1 MNDKAN
7 AVQMEPRPTPE
18 IKGQARNPDFVL
30 SLARGLRVIEC
41 FEGHTVGRSVAEI
54 AKDAGLSRASVRRL
68 LLTLETL
75 GYAESSRRVYHLKT
89 RVLKLGLSYLSSTSV
104 IAAAQPVL
112 ERITAVVGESA
123 SMSMLDGDQI
133 VYVARSAASRVL
145 SVGLSVGSRLPAYCT
160 SMGRVLL
167 AALPEEQLDAYL
179 RNLRPRPYTAKTITK
194 PEKLRAVILK
204 ARKDGYALVN
214 EELEAGLRALSV
226 PVRNR
231 QNRVVAAINIGAHAL
246 RIGGKQMLH
255 RCLPV
260 LRECAATISE
270 ILLEMPYW
278 PPQGD
283 TGYVDVFHLP
293 RRSCGEF
300 SETG

>member
-1 MNDKAN
+1 MATT
-7 AVQMEPRPTPE
+7 AQALLPELQPTPE
-18 IKGQARNPDFVL
+18 IGQQAGNPDFVL

-41 FEGHTVGRSVAEI
+41 FEGHTEGRSVAEV
-54 AKDAGLSRASVRRL
+54 ARDAGLSRASARRL
-68 LLTLETL
+68 LLTLEML

-112 ERITAVVGESA
+112 ERITGILGESA

-167 AALPEEQLDAYL
+167 AALSDDQLDAYL
-179 RNLRPRPYTAKTITK
+179 RTLKPRSYTAKTITD
-194 PEKLRAVILK
+194 PERLRVVILK
-204 ARKDGYALVN
+204 ARRSGFALVN

-231 QNRVVAAINIGAHAL
+231 QNRVVAAINVGAHAL
-246 RIGGKQMLH
+246 RIDQKQMLH

-260 LRECAATISE
+260 LQDSAAKISE
-270 ILLEMPYW
+270 ILL
-278 PPQGD
+278 
-283 TGYVDVFHLP
+283 
-293 RRSCGEF
+293 
-300 SETG
+300 

>member
-1 MNDKAN
+1 MTTRAQT
-7 AVQMEPRPTPE
+7 AQMEPQPAPE
-18 IKGQARNPDFVL
+18 IGLLVGNPDFVL

-41 FEGHTVGRSVAEI
+41 FDGHTEGRSVAEV

-68 LLTLETL
+68 LLTLEML

-112 ERITAVVGESA
+112 ERITGVLGESA

-167 AALPEEQLDAYL
+167 AGLPEEQLRAYL
-179 RNLRPRPYTAKTITK
+179 RNLRPRTYTAKTITN

-204 ARKDGYALVN
+204 TRKDGFALVN

-226 PVRNR
+226 PVCNR
-231 QNRVVAAINIGAHAL
+231 QNRVVAAINVGAHAL
-246 RIGGKQMLH
+246 RIDQKQMLL

-260 LRECAATISE
+260 LRESAASISQ
-270 ILLEMPYW
+270 ILL
-278 PPQGD
+278 
-283 TGYVDVFHLP
+283 
-293 RRSCGEF
+293 
-300 SETG
+300 

>member
-1 MNDKAN
+1 MTT
-7 AVQMEPRPTPE
+7 RPQTVLTERQPAP
-18 IKGQARNPDFVL
+18 GARRQAGNPDFVL

-41 FEGHTVGRSVAEI
+41 FEGHTGGRSVAEV
-54 AKDAGLSRASVRRL
+54 AKDADLSRASVRRL
-68 LLTLETL
+68 LLTLEML
-75 GYAESSRRVYHLKT
+75 GYAENSRRSYHLKT

-112 ERITAVVGESA
+112 ERITGILGESA

-145 SVGLSVGSRLPAYCT
+145 SVGLSVGSRLPAHCT

-179 RNLRPRPYTAKTITK
+179 RDLRPKRYTAKTITD
-194 PEKLRAVILK
+194 PNKLHAVILK
-204 ARKDGYALVN
+204 ARKDGFALVN

-226 PVRNR
+226 PVCNR
-231 QNRVVAAINIGAHAL
+231 QNRVVAAINVGAHAL
-246 RIGGKQMLH
+246 RIDQKQMLH

-260 LRECAATISE
+260 LQESSAAISE
-270 ILLEMPYW
+270 ILL
-278 PPQGD
+278 
-283 TGYVDVFHLP
+283 
-293 RRSCGEF
+293 
-300 SETG
+300 

>member
-1 MNDKAN
+1 MVPTVEVPLKDPQPAPAN
-7 AVQMEPRPTPE
+7 
-18 IKGQARNPDFVL
+18 GSQAGNPDFVL

-41 FEGHTVGRSVAEI
+41 FEGHTEGRSVAEI
-54 AKDAGLSRASVRRL
+54 ATDAGLSRASVRRL

-75 GYAESSRRVYHLKT
+75 GYAESSRRLYHLKT
-89 RVLKLGLSYLSSTSV
+89 RVLKLGLSFLSSTSV
-104 IAAAQPVL
+104 IAAAQPIL
-112 ERITAVVGESA
+112 ERITGVLGESA

-167 AALPEEQLDAYL
+167 AALPQDQLDTYL
-179 RNLRPRPYTAKTITK
+179 RNLKPRRYTSKTITD
-194 PEKLRAVILK
+194 PERLREVITK
-204 ARKDGYALVN
+204 ARRGGFALVN

-231 QNRVVAAINIGAHAL
+231 QNNVVAAINVGAHAL
-246 RIGGKQMLH
+246 RIDQKQMLH

-260 LRECAATISE
+260 LRESAATITD
-270 ILLEMPYW
+270 ILL
-278 PPQGD
+278 
-283 TGYVDVFHLP
+283 
-293 RRSCGEF
+293 
-300 SETG
+300 

>member
-1 MNDKAN
+1 MTAI
-7 AVQMEPRPTPE
+7 ALSSLTESQPTPE
-18 IKGQARNPDFVL
+18 IGWQAGNPDFVL

-41 FEGHTVGRSVAEI
+41 FEGHTEGRSVAEI
-54 AKDAGLSRASVRRL
+54 AKDAGLSRASVRRV
-68 LLTLETL
+68 LLTLEML
-75 GYAESSRRVYHLKT
+75 GYAESSRRIYHLKT
-89 RVLKLGLSYLSSTSV
+89 RALKLGLSYLSSTSV

-112 ERITAVVGESA
+112 ERITEVLGESA

-167 AALPEEQLDAYL
+167 AALSEDQLDAYL
-179 RNLRPRPYTAKTITK
+179 RNLKPRRYTAKTITDR
-194 PEKLRAVILK
+194 ERLRAVILK
-204 ARKDGYALVN
+204 AKTGGFALVN

-231 QNRVVAAINIGAHAL
+231 QNRVVAAINVGAHAL
-246 RIGGKQMLH
+246 RVDQKQMLH

-260 LRECAATISE
+260 LRESAAKISE
-270 ILLEMPYW
+270 ILL
-278 PPQGD
+278 
-283 TGYVDVFHLP
+283 
-293 RRSCGEF
+293 
-300 SETG
+300 

>member
-1 MNDKAN
+1 MATT
-7 AVQMEPRPTPE
+7 AQVPLTESQPTPE
-18 IKGQARNPDFVL
+18 IGTQVGNPDFVL

-41 FEGHTVGRSVAEI
+41 FEGHTEGRSVAEI

-68 LLTLETL
+68 LLTLEML
-75 GYAESSRRVYHLKT
+75 GYAESSRRAYHLKT

-112 ERITAVVGESA
+112 ERITGVLGESA

-133 VYVARSAASRVL
+133 VYVARSAATRVL

-167 AALPEEQLDAYL
+167 AALSEDQLGAYL
-179 RNLRPRPYTAKTITK
+179 QNLKPRPYTAKTITD
-194 PEKLRAVILK
+194 PERLRAVILK
-204 ARKDGYALVN
+204 VRRAGFALVN

-231 QNRVVAAINIGAHAL
+231 QNRVVAAINVGAHAL
-246 RIGGKQMLH
+246 RVDQKQMLH

-260 LRECAATISE
+260 LRESAAKISE
-270 ILLEMPYW
+270 ILL
-278 PPQGD
+278 
-283 TGYVDVFHLP
+283 
-293 RRSCGEF
+293 
-300 SETG
+300 

>member
-1 MNDKAN
+1 
-7 AVQMEPRPTPE
+7 MEPQPAPE
-18 IKGQARNPDFVL
+18 IGLPVGNPDFVL

-41 FEGHTVGRSVAEI
+41 FDGHTEGRSVAEI

-68 LLTLETL
+68 LLTLEML

-112 ERITAVVGESA
+112 ERITGVLGESA

-167 AALPEEQLDAYL
+167 AGLPEEQLGAYL
-179 RNLRPRPYTAKTITK
+179 RNLRPRTYTAKTITN

-204 ARKDGYALVN
+204 ARRDDSLVN
-214 EELEAGLRALSV
+214 EELEAACAPFRPRCTVRTRLSL
-226 PVRNR
+226 
-231 QNRVVAAINIGAHAL
+231 QLGAHAL
-246 RIGGKQMLH
+246 RIDQKQMLH
-255 RCLPV
+255 RLPV
-260 LRECAATISE
+260 LRESAASISQ
-270 ILLEMPYW
+270 ILL
-278 PPQGD
+278 
-283 TGYVDVFHLP
+283 
-293 RRSCGEF
+293 
-300 SETG
+300 

>member
-1 MNDKAN
+1 MIPTAEAPLTKPQPAPAN
-7 AVQMEPRPTPE
+7 GSE
-18 IKGQARNPDFVL
+18 GGNPDFVL

-41 FEGHTVGRSVAEI
+41 FEGHTEGRSVAEI

-68 LLTLETL
+68 LLTLEML
-75 GYAESSRRVYHLKT
+75 GYAESSRRLYHLKT

-104 IAAAQPVL
+104 IAIAQPVL
-112 ERITAVVGESA
+112 ERITGVLGESA

-160 SMGRVLL
+160 SMGRILL
-167 AALPEEQLDAYL
+167 AALPEDELDAYL
-179 RNLRPRPYTAKTITK
+179 RNLRPRQYTPKTITDH
-194 PEKLRAVILK
+194 ERLRAVILR
-204 ARKDGYALVN
+204 ARRSGFALVN

-231 QNRVVAAINIGAHAL
+231 QNKVVAAINVGAHAL
-246 RIGGKQMLH
+246 RIDQKQMLH

-260 LRECAATISE
+260 LRENAATISE
-270 ILLEMPYW
+270 ILL
-278 PPQGD
+278 
-283 TGYVDVFHLP
+283 
-293 RRSCGEF
+293 
-300 SETG
+300 

>member
-1 MNDKAN
+1 MTATSQ
-7 AVQMEPRPTPE
+7 APLTESQQTLE
-18 IKGQARNPDFVL
+18 IGWQAGNPDFVL

-41 FEGHTVGRSVAEI
+41 FEGYAEGRSVAEI
-54 AKDAGLSRASVRRL
+54 AKDASLSRAAVRRL
-68 LLTLETL
+68 LLTLEML

-112 ERITAVVGESA
+112 ERITGVLGESA

-179 RNLRPRPYTAKTITK
+179 RNLRPRPYTAKTVTD
-194 PEKLRAVILK
+194 PERIRALILK
-204 ARKDGYALVN
+204 ARRDGFALVN

-226 PVRNR
+226 PVHNR
-231 QNRVVAAINIGAHAL
+231 QNKVVAAINVGAHAL
-246 RIGGKQMLH
+246 RIDQKQMLH

-260 LRECAATISE
+260 LRENAATISE
-270 ILLEMPYW
+270 ILL
-278 PPQGD
+278 
-283 TGYVDVFHLP
+283 
-293 RRSCGEF
+293 
-300 SETG
+300 

>member
-1 MNDKAN
+1 MTATSQ
-7 AVQMEPRPTPE
+7 APLTESQQTLE
-18 IKGQARNPDFVL
+18 IGWQAGNPDFVL

-41 FEGHTVGRSVAEI
+41 FEGHAEGRSVAEI
-54 AKDAGLSRASVRRL
+54 AKDAGLSRAAVRRL
-68 LLTLETL
+68 LLTLEML

-112 ERITAVVGESA
+112 ERITGVLGESA

-179 RNLRPRPYTAKTITK
+179 RDLRPRPYTAKTITD
-194 PEKLRAVILK
+194 PQRIRTVILK
-204 ARKDGYALVN
+204 ARKDGFALVN

-226 PVRNR
+226 PVHNR
-231 QNRVVAAINIGAHAL
+231 QNKVVAAINVGAHAL
-246 RIGGKQMLH
+246 RIDQKQMLH

-260 LRECAATISE
+260 LRESAATISE
-270 ILLEMPYW
+270 VLL
-278 PPQGD
+278 
-283 TGYVDVFHLP
+283 
-293 RRSCGEF
+293 
-300 SETG
+300 

>member
-1 MNDKAN
+1 MMDS
-7 AVQMEPRPTPE
+7 RPALE
-18 IKGQARNPDFVL
+18 IGRQIGNPNFVL
-30 SLARGLRVIEC
+30 SLARGLSVIEC
-41 FEGHTVGRSVAEI
+41 FEGHIEGRTVAEI

-68 LLTLETL
+68 LLTLEML

-112 ERITAVVGESA
+112 ERITGVLGESA

-179 RNLRPRPYTAKTITK
+179 RNLRPRKYTARTITD
-194 PEKLRAVILK
+194 PGKLRAVILK
-204 ARKDGYALVN
+204 ARKDGFALVN

-226 PVRNR
+226 AVRNR
-231 QNRVVAAINIGAHAL
+231 QNKVVAAVNVGAHAL
-246 RIGGKQMLH
+246 RIDQKQMLH

-260 LRECAATISE
+260 LQECAATISE
-270 ILLEMPYW
+270 ILL
-278 PPQGD
+278 
-283 TGYVDVFHLP
+283 
-293 RRSCGEF
+293 
-300 SETG
+300 

>member
-1 MNDKAN
+1 MSDKAN
-7 AVQMEPRPTPE
+7 AVLMERRPTPE
-18 IKGQARNPDFVL
+18 IKGQAGNPDFVL

-41 FEGHTVGRSVAEI
+41 FEGHTEGRSVTEI

-68 LLTLETL
+68 LLTLEML
-75 GYAESSRRVYHLKT
+75 GYAESSRRGYHLKT
-89 RVLKLGLSYLSSTSV
+89 RALKLGLSYLSSTSV

-112 ERITAVVGESA
+112 ERITGVLGESA

-160 SMGRVLL
+160 SMGRILL
-167 AALPEEQLDAYL
+167 AALPDEQLDGYL
-179 RNLRPRPYTAKTITK
+179 RNLKPRAYTAKTIID
-194 PEKLRAVILK
+194 PEKLHAVILK
-204 ARKDGYALVN
+204 ARKDGFALVN

-231 QNRVVAAINIGAHAL
+231 QNRVVAAINVGAHAL
-246 RIGGKQMLH
+246 RIDQKQMLH

-270 ILLEMPYW
+270 ILL
-278 PPQGD
+278 
-283 TGYVDVFHLP
+283 
-293 RRSCGEF
+293 
-300 SETG
+300 